1 MIDNVPFCGEF
12 IEGVHHL
19 FARVYFADTDF
30 SGVVY
35 HARYLEFL
43 ERGRSEF
50 LRLSGIHHKEL
61 ANNQYGEKITW
72 VVRKMDIEYHK
83 SAKIDDILNIKTR
96 IIKMGGARV
105 FMGQTIGRD
114 GSILVSADVEVVLV
128 NETGRP
134 KRIPDEF
141 KSKWSTIMA
150 KNS

>member
-12 IEGVHHL
+12 IDDEHHL

-61 ANNQYGEKITW
+61 ADSLDSERVSW
-72 VVRKMDIEYHK
+72 AVHKMNINYHK
-83 SAKIDDILNIKTR
+83 SAHIDDILDIRTR
-96 IIKMGGARV
+96 IKKLGGARIT
-105 FMGQTIGRD
+105 MGQMIFRND
-114 GSILVSADVEVVLV
+114 FLLVSADVEVALV
-128 NETGRP
+128 NSKGRP
-134 KRIPDEF
+134 KRIPDQF
-141 KSKWSTIMA
+141 IDSLGKIGTQ
-150 KNS
+150 N